1 LNKAI
6 AKDNTK
12 DLKTRCSAIIKS
24 LKGDFSEVQ
33 VGKTRILYRANSHRS
48 AYKLPNL
55 SEYFGNINLG
65 IDM

>member
-48 AYKLPNL
+48 VYCPLQHIYISIISKI
-55 SEYFGNINLG
+55 FI
-65 IDM
+65 